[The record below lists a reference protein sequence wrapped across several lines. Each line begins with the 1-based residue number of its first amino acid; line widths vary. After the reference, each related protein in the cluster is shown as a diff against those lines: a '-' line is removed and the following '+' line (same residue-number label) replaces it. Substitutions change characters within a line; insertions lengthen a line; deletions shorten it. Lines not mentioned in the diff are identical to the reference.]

1 MQYIK
6 RQAMRLVIQWFH
18 FIFQQQL
25 SQKFSRLQDLSDIS
39 DGFSL
44 CALIALYCPEK
55 LNWSEIAGIAGNV
68 SDATTDNNSNNQS
81 MADSLYNIQ
90 LVQRFCR
97 DSLPFNFCH
106 LSIEDVV
113 YLHDSIRSNMI
124 CFLADLFNGFE
135 VRPVSNFIQRPGM
148 KKERVIQVPD
158 PGTLYL
164 I

>member
-1 MQYIK
+1 MLYK
-6 RQAMRLVIQWFH
+6 ESAMLWLFA
-18 FIFQQQL
+18 
-25 SQKFSRLQDLSDIS
+25 
-39 DGFSL
+39 L
-44 CALIALYCPEK
+44 CALIALYCPDK

-68 SDATTDNNSNNQS
+68 SETSTDNNSNNQS

-113 YLHDSIRSNMI
+113 YLHDSIRSNMT
-124 CFLADLFNGFE
+124 CFLADLFTGLE
-135 VRPVSNFIQRPGM
+135 IRPVCSFVQRPGI

-158 PGTLYL
+158 PDFHPIKSPVGLKRL
-164 I
+164 SSNSNERSGK

>member
-1 MQYIK
+1 MVLFY
-6 RQAMRLVIQWFH
+6 
-18 FIFQQQL
+18 FQHQL

-39 DGFSL
+39 DGFAL

-55 LNWSEIAGIAGNV
+55 LNWSEIAGIAGDV
-68 SDATTDNNSNNQS
+68 SDASTDNNSNNQS

-113 YLHDSIRSNMI
+113 YLHDSIRTNIM

-135 VRPVSNFIQRPGM
+135 IRPVSNFIQRPGM

-164 I
+164 IE